1 MSSLLSVSL
10 APNLHSRRLA
20 GFFSPEPR
28 RKSCNFRRNAQN
40 PKSPIDRES
49 QSDNALLKVAW
60 YGSELLGIAASF
72 FRPRPQSVAET
83 ADVELDGLGVIDRGV
98 VVETIKEDFG
108 RSYFVTG
115 NLTLNAYEE
124 DCEFADPAG
133 SFRGLRRFKRNC
145 TNFGS
150 LLEKSDMKLTKW
162 EDFEDKGIGHWR
174 FSCVMSFP
182 WRPVLSG
189 YTEYYFAQSGRV
201 CRHVEHWNVPKMALL
216 KQIFTPGHGAWG
228 RRTGA

>member
-162 EDFEDKGIGHWR
+162 EDFEDILNTISLNLEECAG
-174 FSCVMSFP
+174 M
-182 WRPVLSG
+182 
-189 YTEYYFAQSGRV
+189 
-201 CRHVEHWNVPKMALL
+201 WNTGMFQKWHCSSKYSHLAM
-216 KQIFTPGHGAWG
+216 GHGVGEQALEYQVE
-228 RRTGA
+228 ASICSAP